1 MTNTVEPSSVPEPE
15 FSRRV
20 QAIDA
25 PRLGRDYVVTADDAE
40 RKKLAERFDL
50 IDIDTLVGD
59 YTIKSIGAGPLI
71 RVEGRVRASVIQRC
85 IVSLK
90 PVPAE
95 IDEMVVAEF
104 GPDEADIDVELTLD
118 DEDPP
123 EAFDNGA
130 VDLGELTAQHLSL
143 ALDPF
148 PRSSDAEI
156 EKDGLGES
164 VTIDAPNNP
173 FAALAALKR
182 DS

>member
-1 MTNTVEPSSVPEPE
+1 MNDNHESVTPLQPE

-20 QAIDA
+20 LAIDVS
-25 PRLGRDYVVTADDAE
+25 RQGRQYTVTAEEAE
-40 RKKLAERFDL
+40 RAALARRFGL
-50 IDIDTLVGD
+50 IGIDSLVGD
-59 YTIKSIGAGPLI
+59 YTVRAIGAGPLI
-71 RVEGRVRASVIQRC
+71 RVEGSVTASVTQKC
-85 IVSLK
+85 IVTLD
-90 PVPAE
+90 PVAAE
-95 IDEMVVAEF
+95 IQEDIVAEY
-104 GPDEADIDVELTLD
+104 GPDEADLDLELTLD

-148 PRSSDAEI
+148 PRAAGAKI
-156 EKDGLGES
+156 EEEGLTEE

-173 FAALAALKR
+173 FAALSALKR

>member
-1 MTNTVEPSSVPEPE
+1 MTDTVETPPAPDPE

-20 QAIDA
+20 QAFDV

-40 RKKLAERFDL
+40 REKLAERFDL
-50 IDIDTLVGD
+50 IAIDALVGD

-71 RVEGRVRASVIQRC
+71 RVEGRVRASVTQSC

-95 IDEMVVAEF
+95 VDETIVAEF
-104 GPDEADIDVELTLD
+104 GPDEVDLDIELTLD

-123 EAFDNGA
+123 EAFVDGA

-143 ALDPF
+143 SLDPF
-148 PRSSDAEI
+148 PRSPDATI
-156 EKDGLGES
+156 EQEGLGES
-164 VTIDAPNNP
+164 ITLDAPNNP